1 MDNLGSAVVD
11 PSSGRMGRFSES
23 SEVGLTMMSPSRK
36 PTQKAILED
45 DDGLNEDVSSKNIL
59 KIRFMVLHILA
70 LFSWLPCKS
79 NTCSRTAARKNLE
92 AS

>member
-1 MDNLGSAVVD
+1 MKKGSAVVD
-11 PSSGRMGRFSES
+11 PSTGRMGRFSES

-45 DDGLNEDVSSKNIL
+45 DDGLNEDVSIKIVFNIT
-59 KIRFMVLHILA
+59 FMVLHILA

-79 NTCSRTAARKNLE
+79 SLHVQK
-92 AS
+92 

>member
-45 DDGLNEDVSSKNIL
+45 DDGLNEDVSIRNHIKNT
-59 KIRFMVLHILA
+59 FYGASYFSFVLLA
-70 LFSWLPCKS
+70 PM
-79 NTCSRTAARKNLE
+79 
-92 AS
+92 

>member
-45 DDGLNEDVSSKNIL
+45 DDGLNEDVS
-59 KIRFMVLHILA
+59 
-70 LFSWLPCKS
+70 KS
-79 NTCSRTAARKNLE
+79 Y
-92 AS
+92 

>member
-1 MDNLGSAVVD
+1 
-11 PSSGRMGRFSES
+11 MGRFSES

-45 DDGLNEDVSSKNIL
+45 DDGLNEDVSI
-59 KIRFMVLHILA
+59 KIGFKITFMVLHILA

-79 NTCSRTAARKNLE
+79 TTCTKVEQSL
-92 AS
+92 S